1 MNDGTTGLVVESEN
15 AADIAAGVL
24 SILTDETFRAK
35 ARKEGTA
42 FVNAQYGMDRM
53 ITETLA
59 AYGMGHR
66 AAIH

>member
-42 FVNAQYGMDRM
+42 FVNAHYGMDRM